1 MSIAEQIINGTY
13 GNNKKISGT
22 SIAESIIN
30 GSFEEKRKK
39 REEELKKTQEQ
50 RKKENLNKIDNQNSR
65 FNMRLPIK
73 NNTMND
79 INSHIQKEPISNTK
93 EGTRITLKDAE
104 AMEEADQVNR
114 DIQNK
119 NYNSS
124 ISHMLNSF
132 PEGVKKGITGIANAG
147 LIPAAEKAQKISNEG
162 KKIGILN
169 EDNLLDRTVN
179 KLLDAS
185 DKLNE
190 RATYRDKVNKYIE
203 NDIVRTVS
211 TVNNQIGNMVP
222 SMVANVA
229 VPGSGLLVTGV
240 SSGGNSARETI
251 NEDRSNLK
259 EAVHTGILKGAVE
272 AGTEKL
278 TGGNLISKGSL
289 DDIAGKFISEK
300 VKSNVGKFI
309 ANKAYGFLGE
319 MTEEQISD
327 NAGYIIDKLINNKDL
342 PSFNEWWNNAGE
354 TNKVTFLSTLALNLA
369 GLGGGD
375 VSKEYESKIN
385 EVMNIAQKD
394 PEIQKQIEEVKG
406 IQNQTQGELNNTLNN
421 KKLPMQQ
428 YQYEKSEN
436 NKINRLRQDAN
447 RYFNNTE
454 KSHNFVNMLEKIIID
469 KDIDIRLDSNLK
481 TVDGKIANGSYSNGI
496 ITINPNST
504 RAGEFIAI
512 HELTHAIGTDQM
524 KNMIDTYRKSNVEF
538 NSAVENILQNYK
550 STEINEE
557 VLADISGQLFGT
569 QEFINNI
576 SRNNPDIFQKI
587 YSEIKYLW
595 HQFRGYKNQNQFV
608 EDLYYKWTQAY
619 NNSKLNKSSS
629 FSIQTNSDGSK
640 YVQVDTDQ
648 NIFEGKS
655 IKEQTKIAQ
664 EYILNNFRE
673 KGLLKD
679 YKTIN
684 VTRKTA
690 NEYTHPKN
698 GLDNTTYSSKMKAS
712 TELDNL
718 LEISKF
724 IKSESDDGRHI
735 FAKNG
740 WDYYET
746 VFKVGDKTYSGWLN
760 IANGENGKL
769 LYDITNIKERASNY
783 SVKTVSVANS
793 SINNSIPSS
802 NKDVNTT
809 KYSMQESENN
819 SFSMQDNQGRTLTK
833 EQQEYFKDSK
843 VRDENGNLLEVYH
856 GTEANSG
863 IPKEYWFTIFDID
876 KSKISTM
883 GDGFYFTD
891 NYDRASSYA
900 HSKGNVYKSY
910 LNITNPFTLKNNMT
924 FEETVKSINPNY
936 NIDNLK
942 MENRNKF
949 DGTKLRKYLID
960 NGYDGISLSGT
971 YVAFNSN
978 QIKNVSNT
986 KPTSNPDIRYSQNN
1000 ETWQS
1005 YLENNFNTNGTRTNL
1020 KDIKLPMKK
1029 DLKQQNKSNSTV
1041 VNQEVAEDNISRK
1054 SIIQKNRA
1062 LAREKIKNIA
1072 NWNDK
1077 SNGFKYQRET
1087 MERNMFD
1094 IIPNKQEAQDIIDTY
1109 FEPVHKSEA
1118 EKQKFINTY
1127 NEEIR
1132 KLNLNK
1138 YESEAVQLL
1147 GEQKYNPD
1155 FKADE
1160 ISDVLERVNKN
1171 IKNGKVN
1178 KSKVEKA
1185 IETFRSTYDKL
1196 FDIENQVLREN
1207 GYSEKPYRKG
1217 YFPHFIDSEPVT
1229 RTEKLLDK
1237 FGFKIDKRPLP
1248 TDIAG
1253 ITEQFVPGK
1262 TWNRSFLNRKT
1273 DKTTYNALK
1282 GFDTYIAQAADNIF
1296 HTENIQKLRALEN
1309 EIRYQYS
1316 DKGIKDRIDAIYN
1329 DNILTQEEK
1338 QATIEKIFEQ
1348 VNNPMPNLVVELRR
1362 YTNALANKKSEADRS
1377 AEQKYGRQIYSTVN
1391 AIENRF
1397 GANAVGLNIGSAITN
1412 FIPITQAY
1420 SQVSTKNMGRATLD
1434 TIKSYIQDDGFVD
1447 KSTFLTNR
1455 INKSEKLYKT
1465 SLEKISDKTSF
1476 LFNAIDDVTSNII
1489 VRGKYLENINNGMSE
1504 TEAIKN
1510 ADRFAA
1516 NLIADRSKGSLPT
1529 LFEEKSPLTKAFTQF
1544 QLEVNNQYSYMFKDI
1559 PRDLKEKGLGSIAL
1573 AYFKMFIAA
1582 FMYNWASKRITGRKA
1597 AFSPIDIA
1605 VSTYDTMSDSNTKT
1619 ADKLINVGKDIVEE
1633 VPFVGSFFGGGRIPI
1648 SGAFPD
1654 GENTFKA
1661 MTGLITGEMNPDKAI
1676 KSLKSEMS
1684 KPLYYLV
1691 PPFGGAQ
1698 AKKTIEGISTVAN
1711 GGSYG
1716 IDSKGKETLN
1726 FPVENAELGTY
1737 LKAGIFGKYSLPE
1750 AKYYTNNNYK
1760 SLNAKQTEMYKESR
1774 LPYKQLLEYINT
1786 GLKKKEDKIG
1796 YLENQTLTEQ
1806 QKWGIYKYDIL
1817 SNTEREDGG
1826 SQLSDAEYI
1835 VSNGV
1840 SKTEFIKLYNKAQK
1854 NNIDIPTEKEYKKI
1868 QSSGIKL
1875 KNYIDYK
1882 IKDKIETQKQRE
1894 EGKLKKSQS
1903 LKTKDKI
1910 QILLASNYSNKEI
1923 GGIYENYI
1931 KSEKDTEYDIVV
1943 NKAGM
1948 NVKTYLEYKQQEFE
1962 SDKKD
1967 DGTVNGKTISK
1978 SKQNK
1983 VVSYL
1988 NTMKISGNQRLLLY
2002 AMQGYTTTSAQKKQL
2017 AQYVQE
2023 LPLKSNEKLKL
2034 FDKFSGFKVDKNGR
2048 VTY

>member
-50 RKKENLNKIDNQNSR
+50 RKKENLNKIDSQNSR

-428 YQYEKSEN
+428 YQ
-436 NKINRLRQDAN
+436 
-447 RYFNNTE
+447 
-454 KSHNFVNMLEKIIID
+454 
-469 KDIDIRLDSNLK
+469 LDSNLK

-557 VLADISGQLFGT
+557 ALADISGQLFGT

-819 SFSMQDNQGRTLTK
+819 SGSFNLLNENIPETNAMRQYTINK
-833 EQQEYFKDSK
+833 PFKLANSYK
-843 VRDENGNLLEVYH
+843 VYRGISENGNT
-856 GTEANSG
+856 GTALYGEGLYTTTNRKYANNFG
-863 IPKEYWFTIFDID
+863 NVVEID
-876 KSKISTM
+876 KSQLPKNPLQFRTE
-883 GDGFYFTD
+883 TD
-891 NYDRASSYA
+891 FSQWEKELSNSLGIRKNELYNND
-900 HSKGNVYKSY
+900 NVDKY
-910 LNITNPFTLKNNMT
+910 
-924 FEETVKSINPNY
+924 VKA
-936 NIDNLK
+936 L
-942 MENRNKF
+942 
-949 DGTKLRKYLID
+949 
-960 NGYDGISLSGT
+960 GYDGITVGT
-971 YVAFNSN
+971 GKDMTIVTFSN
-978 QIKNVSNT
+978 GK
-986 KPTSNPDIRYSQNN
+986 YSQNN
-1000 ETWQS
+1000 KNWQS
-1005 YLENNFNTNGTRTNL
+1005 YLENNFNTEGTRTNL
-1020 KDIKLPMKK
+1020 NEIKLPISK
-1029 DLKQQNKSNSTV
+1029 DKMQDSKTKSTFVNKEFT
-1041 VNQEVAEDNISRK
+1041 EDNISRK